1 MYSEYENC
9 GMKDSNETD
18 KGDKLTLEHSRGKSV
33 TSDYEIIIRPTKSWF
48 AIDWFAIWEYRD
60 MLRFLIIRD
69 FVSKHKQT
77 ILGPLWYIIQPLL
90 MTLVF
95 TVIFG
100 KVAGISTDGLPKV
113 LFYLCGMLAWGYFAQ
128 CFQSTSTNLLV
139 NANLF
144 RKVYFPR
151 VIVPASVVFS
161 NLIIFAIQLLTFSAF
176 WAYYKLHA
184 ETADSFFLSKWVW
197 IFPLLVLQTSALS
210 LGVGLWMSALTAKYR
225 DLHNMSQ
232 FIIQAW
238 MYVTP
243 VIYPLS
249 QIPEKWRWAIN
260 MNPMTTIVESYRLLF
275 LGTGTVHFA
284 LVIQSIGL
292 SIFFLLSGLLIYNR
306 IQRNFV
312 DYS

>member
-1 MYSEYENC
+1 
-9 GMKDSNETD
+9 MKKAIATDSGPTD
-18 KGDKLTLEHSRGKSV
+18 HAKQKGATA
-33 TSDYEIIIRPTKSWF
+33 DYEIIIRPTKSWL

-60 MLRFLIIRD
+60 MLRFLVIRE
-69 FVSKHKQT
+69 FISKHKQT
-77 ILGPLWYIIQPLL
+77 ILGPVWYIIQPLL

-100 KVAGISTDGLPKV
+100 KVAGISTDGLPKT

-128 CFQSTSTNLLV
+128 CFQGTSTNLLV

-151 VIVPASVVFS
+151 IIVPASVVIS
-161 NLIIFAIQLLTFSAF
+161 NIIVFGIQLLTFLAF
-176 WAYYKLHA
+176 WMYFKFY
-184 ETADSFFLSKWVW
+184 TGSSDTFFISKWAW
-197 IFPLLVLQTSALS
+197 LFPLLLLQTSALS

-249 QIPEKWRWAIN
+249 EIPEQWRWLVN

-275 LGTGTVHFA
+275 LGTGTVD
-284 LVIQSIGL
+284 LGLILQSIGL
-292 SIFFLLSGLLIYNR
+292 SVFFLLSGLVIYNR